1 LSPVTAAE
9 RAGPPLEGR
18 AASSGSGIAG
28 VEADGRIADA
38 DDGRAGGIVGVWS
51 AAAGLASASLRRWAG
66 GRLKPSSLSSSCCA
80 LLRLRASVAINVLM
94 RGPGE
99 VEAGAAAGAAVVS
112 GLSTPRAWSGELPNA
127 VLGFSAQLHFGR
139 GGRAAA
145 RGCARMA
152 GGVFCVRQAVKA
164 GSSMLRAAH
173 VNNFWGVKWTGQE

>member
-1 LSPVTAAE
+1 
-9 RAGPPLEGR
+9 
-18 AASSGSGIAG
+18 
-28 VEADGRIADA
+28 
-38 DDGRAGGIVGVWS
+38 
-51 AAAGLASASLRRWAG
+51 
-66 GRLKPSSLSSSCCA
+66 
-80 LLRLRASVAINVLM
+80 M

-152 GGVFCVRQAVKA
+152 GGV
-164 GSSMLRAAH
+164 SMLLR
-173 VNNFWGVKWTGQE
+173 NNFEGIIYGHALGRPAAAQ